1 MELLNL
7 VGCTDKKSKSY
18 RSYFE
23 KSDPAACRRVDL
35 RAGELS
41 AAVRQTGSPFI
52 VLLDRKRRVR
62 YEGELTSVDLWD
74 TLAAVNAEP
83 A

>member
-23 KSDPAACRRVDL
+23 KSDPAACR
-35 RAGELS
+35 
-41 AAVRQTGSPFI
+41 
-52 VLLDRKRRVR
+52 
-62 YEGELTSVDLWD
+62 
-74 TLAAVNAEP
+74 
-83 A
+83 